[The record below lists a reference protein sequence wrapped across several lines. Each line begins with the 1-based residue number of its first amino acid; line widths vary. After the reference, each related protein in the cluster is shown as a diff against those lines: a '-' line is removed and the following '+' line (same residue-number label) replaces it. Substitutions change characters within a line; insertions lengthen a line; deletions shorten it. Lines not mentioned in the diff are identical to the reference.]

1 VFFPRK
7 RLAASEI
14 NGKTHAVHS
23 IAKTESAQAHSVVMA
38 LASRS
43 FKRSNLGDEA
53 AEHLVG
59 AVGLAVGE
67 KNNVDVG

>member
-1 VFFPRK
+1 M
-7 RLAASEI
+7 
-14 NGKTHAVHS
+14 
-23 IAKTESAQAHSVVMA
+23 VMA